1 MASTILKPVQA
12 IFAQAIIPSLD
23 ENTHKVCINRKLKS
37 NSHTFILMISCICY
51 TICIYVYINIHTNI
65 YINIYLHIYIC
76 FYRKSFPVSNKYK
89 ANVLFVLGVPATTSS
104 LSSFITYILNFL
116 RVEIDFLR
124 IKGRQYKKWCFGC
137 FIDFTTKQKV
147 NSITK

>member
-1 MASTILKPVQA
+1 MYKYIYL
-12 IFAQAIIPSLD
+12 
-23 ENTHKVCINRKLKS
+23 
-37 NSHTFILMISCICY
+37 
-51 TICIYVYINIHTNI
+51 CIYI
-65 YINIYLHIYIC
+65 Y

-104 LSSFITYILNFL
+104 LSSFITSILNFL

-124 IKGRQYKKWCFGC
+124 IKRRQYKKWCFGC
-137 FIDFTTKQKV
+137 FIDLTTKQKV

>member
-1 MASTILKPVQA
+1 MYKYIYL
-12 IFAQAIIPSLD
+12 
-23 ENTHKVCINRKLKS
+23 
-37 NSHTFILMISCICY
+37 
-51 TICIYVYINIHTNI
+51 CIYI
-65 YINIYLHIYIC
+65 Y

-104 LSSFITYILNFL
+104 LSSFITSILNFL

-124 IKGRQYKKWCFGC
+124 IKRRQYKKWCFGC